1 MTKIGYVVHVRTPG
15 TLGGETRSYQVAQA
29 LAASGMHVH
38 LYGKIDPT
46 FQWARQIY
54 PHQLSWPMPKAA
66 AQLVYDLTRYQI
78 SVAIE
83 RYHFPIFN
91 AAYFAQRIRKKP
103 IIFEV
108 HGFPI
113 DEFRLMMQSNA
124 TDDNRVVRALMKA
137 PTILWEKLQLK
148 LFQNGDHFIVT
159 STGTQRIL
167 QKLGVPAERISVVY
181 NCVDPALFDPAD
193 RDRAKLRRSFGLP
206 EQGKIVLYAGS
217 LFHEELM
224 TIIAA
229 AASIVKR
236 DLHVRFLFVG
246 QGSSADLTLAA
257 QQQGLSA
264 EHMSV
269 LPPVPHQRMPDL
281 LAACDVVLAAYALNS
296 ERFRQSFHYSPLKLM
311 EALAMAKPVVTVDAE
326 ELRELFGRVPNVRFA
341 QSGCSRAWA
350 SQIEAA
356 LAMMGDT
363 ALAQGRVFVLDGYR
377 WQDAALR
384 YTQIV
389 QQIEG
394 SYR

>member
-15 TLGGETRSYQVAQA
+15 SVGGETRSYQVAQA

-38 LYGKIDPT
+38 LYGKIDPA
-46 FQWARQIY
+46 FQWAQHIY

-66 AQLVYDLTRYQI
+66 AQLVYDLTRYEI
-78 SVAIE
+78 NVAIE

-91 AAYFAQRIRKKP
+91 AAYFAQRLRKKP

-113 DEFRLMMQSNA
+113 DEFRLMKQSNS
-124 TDDNRVVRALMKA
+124 TDSSRVVRALMKA

-148 LFQNGDHFIVT
+148 LFQHGDHFIVT

-181 NCVDPALFDPAD
+181 NCVDPVLFDPVE
-193 RDRAKLRRSFGLP
+193 RDRAILRRSFGLP

-229 AASIVKR
+229 AASVVKR
-236 DLHVRFLFVG
+236 DPQAHFLFVG
-246 QGSSADLTLAA
+246 QGSRTDLTLAA
-257 QQQGLSA
+257 QQQGLSV
-264 EHMSV
+264 EHIS
-269 LPPVPHQRMPDL
+269 LLSPVPHQRMPDL

-296 ERFRQSFHYSPLKLM
+296 ERFRHSFHYSPLKLM
-311 EALAMAKPVVTVDAE
+311 EALAMAKPVVTVDAA
-326 ELRELFGRVPNVRFA
+326 ELRELFGHVSNVQFA
-341 QSGCSRAWA
+341 QSGCSKSWA
-350 SQIEAA
+350 AQIEAA
-356 LAMMGDT
+356 LATIGDA
-363 ALAQGRVFVLDGYR
+363 ALAQGRMFVLDGYR

-384 YTQIV
+384 YSQIV
-389 QQIEG
+389 QQVEEN
-394 SYR
+394 RR